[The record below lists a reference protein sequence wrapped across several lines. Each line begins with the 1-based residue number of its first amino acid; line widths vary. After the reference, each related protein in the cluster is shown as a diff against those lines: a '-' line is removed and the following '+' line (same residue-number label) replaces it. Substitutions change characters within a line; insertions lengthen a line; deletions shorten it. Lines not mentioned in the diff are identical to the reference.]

1 MADQKTL
8 SIENLTEAI
17 AQNNVKVK
25 EWVNTQIGNV
35 KVISILWVDELPTTD
50 ISTSAIY
57 LVKNEENSKDTNN
70 IYDEYVYKDGVGWEI
85 LGQVDAGSVD
95 LSNYYTKAQVDA
107 ILKSYT
113 KQDQVHKHDNKDIL
127 DSLSDVDGTLN
138 YNGTPIQTEIQ
149 ICKDENNA
157 LKKRQD
163 GLYVPQS
170 MTQETAE
177 NEIEELKKQNQLL
190 KEEIEL
196 LSNMLDSINRVNLS

>member
-17 AQNNVKVK
+17 AQNNVKIK

-177 NEIEELKKQNQLL
+177 NEIAELKRQNKLL
-190 KEEIEL
+190 QEEIDSIGE
-196 LSNMLDSINRVNLS
+196 MLDSINKVVI